1 MAIEVACVEFKA
13 IYAFLEGYPVRILS
27 DAESNMTKKKVSVHA
42 PRRIGSTTYSRRE
55 FTPRTL
61 THTTTAEMAVPLI
74 SEKPLRFWRRE
85 KGA

>member
-27 DAESNMTKKKVSVHA
+27 DAESNMTKKKCLCMLLVESEA
-42 PRRIGSTTYSRRE
+42 PHTLAE